1 MFLNLVSRFI
11 SILGVFTL
19 FLIVLVIIKSCI
31 HDFIDLVKYNHFVE
45 EEICSKDETNIE
57 FFGDEL

>member
-19 FLIVLVIIKSCI
+19 FLIVLIIIKSCV
-31 HDFIDLVKYNHFVE
+31 HDFIDLVKYNSFAE
-45 EEICSKDETNIE
+45 EEFCYEDETNIE
-57 FFGDEL
+57 SLGDEI